1 MIKKQLFVSLLA
13 MPLLAQAQNPV
24 IRDQFAADPTAR
36 VFNDKVYL
44 YPSHDIF
51 PPEGQ
56 RQDWFCMEDYHVFS
70 SENLTDWTDHGV
82 IVTQNK
88 VPWVKPDSYSMWAPD
103 CIERNGKYYFY
114 FPSAPKDGRGFG
126 IGVAIADSP
135 EGPFIPEPENIKGIS
150 GIDPCVLQASDGNAY
165 IFWGA
170 GRCAK
175 LKPNMKELADDT
187 PTETVKWGDHEFE
200 LSGVNCLKDLPNRQA
215 EGPFAFEYN
224 GNYYLTYP
232 YVRENTEVL
241 GYAMSKNPMGPYEYK
256 GLIMP
261 EHDNGCWTN
270 HHSIINYKGQ
280 WYLFYHRNHFSP
292 RDDKRRSV
300 CIEKLFFNP
309 DGTIQEVKQTMRGVG
324 INQATEK
331 IEIDRYSSASDDV
344 TTQLIDTVNTFRS
357 FQANLPKKGSWICY
371 KDIDFDCLT
380 DGYLVVSAKAADNTA
395 FYIREKSAD
404 GKIIAKIDMTVK
416 PETPA
421 GMPAMFRRDYSN
433 QWLTMTAPLAYPL
446 KGVSDLVITCE
457 GDAGVSIDWIQF
469 KNRPKYFSPATATPA
484 QPDDNGF
491 IRRWLLLEPIDKP
504 NPGNTVF
511 TDTYLREHFNRDY
524 FKGQQ
529 TIVPKDGQK
538 VKATFKQ
545 EQAPAGFGRG
555 AQAPEKPEVK
565 TVTQTLTWHALDS
578 ENYNVKLFRF
588 AEKWGQQVYGVL
600 FWAVTVI
607 DCPEDIENVRLA
619 VGSNSASMWWL
630 NGQEALLLSG
640 DRRMV
645 EDDAMSPRL
654 TLKKGRNILRGA
666 IINGPGMSDFCVRF
680 LDEKG
685 NPVINY
691 SIKAQ

>member
-13 MPLLAQAQNPV
+13 LPLLAQAQNPV

-187 PTETVKWGDHEFE
+187 PTETVKWGDREFE

-256 GLIMP
+256 GLIMA

-395 FYIREKSAD
+395 FYIREKSTD

-433 QWLTMTAPLAYPL
+433 QWLTITAPLAYPL

-469 KNRPKYFSPATATPA
+469 KNRPKYFSPATAA
-484 QPDDNGF
+484 AAKPDDNGF